1 MVMLEQFIFET
12 LRGASVCIQP
22 STRST
27 AYCLAR
33 LAGCV
38 HCAMHRGQAGLDR
51 HQPVSILVET
61 SGCCCC
67 RLQSQREQTHLPASQ
82 SISVG
87 GSTRSER
94 AGPGVWVGT
103 SGPVDCL
110 PIDVGAPLQRS
121 AASALP
127 EGSHRASCRG
137 TTSFEIFCYR
147 ARESQGLCGPRP
159 LKFKSTRGKTN
170 AGLIILRVA
179 CVAFERRD
187 ALNERDEA
195 RAAQLRRSSDS
206 IAGATPSQQH
216 YHPALKWSSHR
227 RVPPCGAAGSTS
239 RRNAAQPRGGTRAAR
254 SISSVAAA
262 SAPSQQQQH
271 QATAV

>member
-187 ALNERDEA
+187 ALDERDEA

-206 IAGATPSQQH
+206 IAIPSQQH
-216 YHPALKWSSHR
+216 
-227 RVPPCGAAGSTS
+227 
-239 RRNAAQPRGGTRAAR
+239 
-254 SISSVAAA
+254 
-262 SAPSQQQQH
+262 
-271 QATAV
+271 

>member
-1 MVMLEQFIFET
+1 MFVSSPA
-12 LRGASVCIQP
+12 RGQRLTASPAWPAVSIAPCIEGRRVSTVISLCRSLWRPRAAAAADCRARGSRLICQQVSQSPSGGAPDRSAPVQVCGLAP
-22 STRST
+22 
-27 AYCLAR
+27 LAR
-33 LAGCV
+33 LTV
-38 HCAMHRGQAGLDR
+38 FLSM
-51 HQPVSILVET
+51 
-61 SGCCCC
+61 
-67 RLQSQREQTHLPASQ
+67 
-82 SISVG
+82 
-87 GSTRSER
+87 
-94 AGPGVWVGT
+94 
-103 SGPVDCL
+103 
-110 PIDVGAPLQRS
+110 GAPLQRS

-206 IAGATPSQQH
+206 IAIPSQQ
-216 YHPALKWSSHR
+216 Y
-227 RVPPCGAAGSTS
+227 
-239 RRNAAQPRGGTRAAR
+239 
-254 SISSVAAA
+254 
-262 SAPSQQQQH
+262 
-271 QATAV
+271 

>member
-1 MVMLEQFIFET
+1 MLEQFIFET

-110 PIDVGAPLQRS
+110 PIDGRPPTAVGR
-121 AASALP
+121 
-127 EGSHRASCRG
+127 
-137 TTSFEIFCYR
+137 I
-147 ARESQGLCGPRP
+147 
-159 LKFKSTRGKTN
+159 
-170 AGLIILRVA
+170 
-179 CVAFERRD
+179 
-187 ALNERDEA
+187 
-195 RAAQLRRSSDS
+195 SS
-206 IAGATPSQQH
+206 
-216 YHPALKWSSHR
+216 
-227 RVPPCGAAGSTS
+227 
-239 RRNAAQPRGGTRAAR
+239 PRGLAQSLMPRNNLFRDLLLPGQGEPRT
-254 SISSVAAA
+254 VW
-262 SAPSQQQQH
+262 
-271 QATAV
+271 ATTLEI

>member
-1 MVMLEQFIFET
+1 MLEQFIFET

-27 AYCLAR
+27 AYCLVR

-67 RLQSQREQTHLPASQ
+67 RARGSRLICQQVSQ
-82 SISVG
+82 SPSG
-87 GSTRSER
+87 GAPDRS
-94 AGPGVWVGT
+94 APVQV
-103 SGPVDCL
+103 SGLAPLARLTVL
-110 PIDVGAPLQRS
+110 LSMGAPLQQS

-137 TTSFEIFCYR
+137 TSFEIFCYR
-147 ARESQGLCGPRP
+147 ARESQGLCGPRS

-179 CVAFERRD
+179 CVAFER
-187 ALNERDEA
+187 A
-195 RAAQLRRSSDS
+195 R
-206 IAGATPSQQH
+206 
-216 YHPALKWSSHR
+216 
-227 RVPPCGAAGSTS
+227 
-239 RRNAAQPRGGTRAAR
+239 RAE
-254 SISSVAAA
+254 
-262 SAPSQQQQH
+262 
-271 QATAV
+271 